1 VSSPSFRPLQAG
13 FTIVEL
19 VTVIIVMGILGA
31 VAVGRFHD
39 NNAFDNR
46 AYADQAKT
54 IIRYAQ
60 KLAIAQNR
68 NIFVRSDGNSFA
80 ACSAAACGGTN
91 VIASPAGTNSGSSA
105 TKTYCQQ
112 SGGYAALWLCEGRP
126 STVTVSSDTSRPEFG
141 SGGYFFFDAMGRP
154 YNRDGSDM
162 TAMTLTFA
170 SGGNTLRLAIDAET
184 GYVRY
189 Q

>member
-1 VSSPSFRPLQAG
+1 MSSPSFRPLQAG

-39 NNAFDNR
+39 NTTFDNR

-68 NIFVRSDGNSFA
+68 NIFVQSNGNSFA
-80 ACSAAACGGTN
+80 VCSGAACGGSE
-91 VIASPAGTNSGSSA
+91 VIATPAGTNSGSSA

-112 SGGYAALWLCEGRP
+112 AGGYAALWMCEGRP
-126 STVTVSSDTSRPEFG
+126 STVTVSSNTSRPEFG

-154 YNRDGSDM
+154 YNRDGTDM
-162 TAMTLTFA
+162 ASMVLTFA
-170 SGGNTLRLAIDAET
+170 SGGNSLRLTIEAET
-184 GYVRY
+184 GYAHY
-189 Q
+189 